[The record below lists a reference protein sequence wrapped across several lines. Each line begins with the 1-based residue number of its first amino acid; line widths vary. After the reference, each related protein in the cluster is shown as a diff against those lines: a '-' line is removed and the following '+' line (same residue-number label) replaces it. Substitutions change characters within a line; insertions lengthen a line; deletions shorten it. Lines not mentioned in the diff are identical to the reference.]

1 MPRLIWTR
9 TAQQAIVRLHRFLAD
24 QDRTAAQ
31 RAIKAIRA
39 GVNVSIAQP
48 RLGRPVEDL
57 DLAFREWLIDF
68 GDAGYV
74 VLYRVDDD
82 AVTILTIRHQRE
94 AGY

>member
-24 QDRTAAQ
+24 QDRAAAQ

-39 GVNVSIAQP
+39 GVNVLIAQP
-48 RLGRPVEDL
+48 RLGRPVADL
-57 DLAFREWLIDF
+57 DVAFREWLIDF

>member
-9 TAQQAIVRLHRFLAD
+9 TAQQAITCLHRFLAD
-24 QDRTAAQ
+24 QDAAAAR
-31 RAIKAIRA
+31 RAIQSIRA
-39 GVNVSIAQP
+39 GVNVLVRQP
-48 RLGRPVEDL
+48 RLGRPVDDL
-57 DLAFREWLIDF
+57 DPAFREWLIDF
-68 GDAGYV
+68 GDSGYV